1 MQYMNAR
8 FGERKM
14 KKGQGLDSL
23 KAIVLGVIVMVFLTH
38 SFGMGRAISLSLPL
52 LPNAEVSSEF
62 TLIETSLEEV
72 RPQLAID
79 FTNLGLVDTEAHGL
93 IQNSPPSLNLK
104 NSQLSL
110 VTPPTSSLGSKRNNS
125 AFFITAVSST
135 VILQAADYLTTL
147 NAMKY
152 SSLQEGNP
160 LLKNVVHDPLL
171 FGAVKLCVTGLQI
184 VLLKK
189 LHESN
194 RTLGWI
200 VGTALNA
207 AVSYVVANNISKIQ
221 RAQNL

>member
-23 KAIVLGVIVMVFLTH
+23 KAIVLGAVIMVFLTH
-38 SFGMGRAISLSLPL
+38 SLGMGRAISLSLPL
-52 LPNAEVSSEF
+52 LPSAEVSSKF

-72 RPQLAID
+72 KPQIAID
-79 FTNLGLVDTEAHGL
+79 FTNLGLVDLEANGQ
-93 IQNSPPSLNLK
+93 IQYSPPSLNLK

-110 VTPPTSSLGSKRNNS
+110 VTPPISSLVSKRNNS

-147 NAMKY
+147 NAIKY

-160 LLKNVVHDPLL
+160 VLKNVVHDPLL
-171 FGAVKLCVTGLQI
+171 FGAVKLCVTGLQV

-200 VGTALNA
+200 VGTALNV
-207 AVSYVVANNISKIQ
+207 AVSCVVANNISKIQ
-221 RAQNL
+221 RAQRL